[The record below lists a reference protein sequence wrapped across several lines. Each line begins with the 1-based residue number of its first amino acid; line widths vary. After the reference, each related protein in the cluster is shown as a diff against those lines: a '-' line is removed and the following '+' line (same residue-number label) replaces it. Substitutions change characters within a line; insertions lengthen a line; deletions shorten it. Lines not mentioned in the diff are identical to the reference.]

1 MTISTALSS
10 AMSGLSAVSRA
21 TDLVSENIANALT
34 PGYGRR
40 TLSVTSNPS
49 AGPGVQVIGV
59 LRHSD
64 PILTANRRA
73 ADAEHAAASASA
85 GFFDRM
91 SFLVGTPV
99 DPGSISALMS
109 SFENSLTVAA
119 SRPDSTERLHDAV
132 ISANTL
138 TRQINAA
145 SEGLRDMRTRAEQS
159 IGNLVDQ
166 LNTSLKQVRDLNT
179 RITATQVSGQTT
191 AALQDQRQ
199 LLIDEINA
207 MVPVT
212 VAPRPNGRVAL
223 YSEGGAILLDGQAA
237 EIGFSPVRD
246 TMPQMTIENGG
257 LSGLTING
265 YAIRTDDANGPLRG
279 GELGAQFA
287 IRDELAVD
295 MQASLDA
302 VARDLID
309 RFEAAG
315 LDATLPAGAPGLF
328 TDAGSALDPTQEVG
342 LAGRISVNAVVDP
355 DQGGDGWRLRDGLGA
370 TAPGAP
376 GNAGLLNAFHDAL
389 TTPRTLSSGSFGA
402 AMMDATQVSA
412 DLVSQIGLDLNA
424 SQDRLGFASASLTE
438 LSRIELAQGV
448 DTDTEMQ
455 TLLVLEKAYAANA
468 KVIDT
473 VSNMMDTL
481 LGL

>member
-10 AMSGLSAVSRA
+10 AMSGLSAVGRA

-59 LRHSD
+59 VRHSD
-64 PILTANRRA
+64 PVLTANRRA
-73 ADAEHAAASASA
+73 ADAEHSAADATA
-85 GFFDRM
+85 GFYDRM
-91 SFLVGTPV
+91 SFLVGTPD

-109 SFENSLTVAA
+109 GFENSLTVAA
-119 SRPDSTERLHDAV
+119 SRPDSSERLNDVV

-145 SEGLRDMRTRAEQS
+145 SEGLRDMRTGAEQS
-159 IGNLVDQ
+159 IGNLVDR
-166 LNTSLKQVRDLNT
+166 LNSSLRQVQDVNR
-179 RITATQVSGQTT
+179 RITATRSSGQGT
-191 AALQDQRQ
+191 AALEDQRQ

-207 MVPVT
+207 AVPVT
-212 VAPRPNGRVAL
+212 VAPRPNGQIAL
-223 YSEGGAILLDGQAA
+223 YSEGGAILLDGRSA

-246 TMPQMTIENGG
+246 TMPQMTVGNGG

-265 YAIRTDDANGPLRG
+265 IPVRTDSDGGPLRG
-279 GELGAQFA
+279 GELGAQFT

-295 MQASLDA
+295 VQQSLDA
-302 VARDLID
+302 MARDLIE
-309 RFEAAG
+309 RFQAAG
-315 LDATLPAGAPGLF
+315 LDTTLPAGAPGLF
-328 TDAGSALDPTQEVG
+328 TDGGSALDPAQEVG

-355 DQGGDGWRLRDGLGA
+355 AEGGESWHLRDGLGA
-370 TAPGAP
+370 SSPGSP
-376 GNAGLLNAFHDAL
+376 GDASLLNAFHDVL
-389 TTPRTLSSGSFGA
+389 TTSRVLSSGNFGT
-402 AMMDATQVSA
+402 AMLDAGQVSA
-412 DLVSQIGLDLNA
+412 DLVSRIGLDLNT

-448 DTDTEMQ
+448 DTDAEMQ
-455 TLLVLEKAYAANA
+455 SLLVLEQAYAANA

-473 VSNMMDTL
+473 VNNMMDTL